1 MKNSGNYP
9 VLEINYLQY
18 PDLAD
23 NIWHAQMSEHPQI
36 LTYGGSDPNKRKA
49 AMTIVEGNN
58 TSQVPRILSRDEYP
72 FACTVE
78 GGHSTAIG
86 HIPPWQNSAQGGL
99 ISSFIRNHG
108 LIPNCGE
115 LSKFIVKVTNHPKG
129 EVTVPLNGN
138 PKK

>member
-1 MKNSGNYP
+1 MKNSGKYP

-36 LTYGGSDPNKRKA
+36 LTYAGSDPGRRKE
-49 AMTIVEGNN
+49 AMTIVDGNT

-72 FACTVE
+72 FACTLE
-78 GGHSTAIG
+78 GGRSG
-86 HIPPWQNSAQGGL
+86 HIPARQNSSQGGL
-99 ISSFIRNHG
+99 ISSFIRQNG
-108 LIPNCGE
+108 ISPNCGE

-129 EVTVPLNGN
+129 EVTVPLSG
-138 PKK
+138 KEK

>member
-36 LTYGGSDPNKRKA
+36 LTYAGSDPGRRKD
-49 AMTIVEGNN
+49 AMMIVDGD
-58 TSQVPRILSRDEYP
+58 SKGQVPRILSRDEYP
-72 FACTVE
+72 FACTQE
-78 GGHSTAIG
+78 GGRSTAIG
-86 HIPPWQNSAQGGL
+86 HIPARQNSAQGGL
-99 ISSFIRNHG
+99 ISSFIRQNG
-108 LIPNCGE
+108 ISPNCGE

-129 EVTVPLNGN
+129 EVTIPLSG
-138 PKK
+138 KEK

>member
-1 MKNSGNYP
+1 MKNSGKYP

-36 LTYGGSDPNKRKA
+36 LTYAGSDPGRRKE
-49 AMTIVEGNN
+49 AMTIVDGNT

-72 FACTVE
+72 FACTLE
-78 GGHSTAIG
+78 GGRSTAIG
-86 HIPPWQNSAQGGL
+86 HIPARQNSSQGGL
-99 ISSFIRNHG
+99 ISSFIRQNG
-108 LIPNCGE
+108 ISPNCGE

-129 EVTVPLNGN
+129 EVTVPLSG
-138 PKK
+138 KEK